1 MSIHRRSTNCKALLV
16 DIKHSLQDIP
26 SSFRYM
32 YLFSKYKNAYNV
44 VTRNI
49 FLYDLNY
56 TYINYR
62 FRDINMLVNE
72 VKRKVH
78 VQLDYRI

>member
-1 MSIHRRSTNCKALLV
+1 
-16 DIKHSLQDIP
+16 
-26 SSFRYM
+26 M

-44 VTRNI
+44 VTQNI

-78 VQLDYRI
+78 VQLDYRILLK

>member
-1 MSIHRRSTNCKALLV
+1 
-16 DIKHSLQDIP
+16 
-26 SSFRYM
+26 M
-32 YLFSKYKNAYNV
+32 YLFSKYKNAYTV

-49 FLYDLNY
+49 SLYDLNY

-62 FRDINMLVNE
+62 FRDTNMLVNE

>member
-1 MSIHRRSTNCKALLV
+1 
-16 DIKHSLQDIP
+16 
-26 SSFRYM
+26 M

-49 FLYDLNY
+49 VLYDLNY

>member
-1 MSIHRRSTNCKALLV
+1 
-16 DIKHSLQDIP
+16 
-26 SSFRYM
+26 M

-49 FLYDLNY
+49 YLYDLNY

-62 FRDINMLVNE
+62 FRDTNMLVNE

-78 VQLDYRI
+78 VELDYRIYNNKIT

>member
-1 MSIHRRSTNCKALLV
+1 
-16 DIKHSLQDIP
+16 
-26 SSFRYM
+26 M
-32 YLFSKYKNAYNV
+32 YLFSIYKNAYYV

>member
-1 MSIHRRSTNCKALLV
+1 
-16 DIKHSLQDIP
+16 
-26 SSFRYM
+26 M

-56 TYINYR
+56 THINYR

-78 VQLDYRI
+78 VELDYRIYNNKIT

>member
-1 MSIHRRSTNCKALLV
+1 
-16 DIKHSLQDIP
+16 
-26 SSFRYM
+26 M

-44 VTRNI
+44 VTQNI

>member
-1 MSIHRRSTNCKALLV
+1 
-16 DIKHSLQDIP
+16 
-26 SSFRYM
+26 M

-49 FLYDLNY
+49 FLYA
-56 TYINYR
+56 YINYR
-62 FRDINMLVNE
+62 FRDTNMLVNE

>member
-1 MSIHRRSTNCKALLV
+1 
-16 DIKHSLQDIP
+16 
-26 SSFRYM
+26 M

-56 TYINYR
+56 TSINYR

>member
-1 MSIHRRSTNCKALLV
+1 
-16 DIKHSLQDIP
+16 
-26 SSFRYM
+26 M

-44 VTRNI
+44 VIQNI

-78 VQLDYRI
+78 VQFDYRI

>member
-1 MSIHRRSTNCKALLV
+1 
-16 DIKHSLQDIP
+16 
-26 SSFRYM
+26 M
-32 YLFSKYKNAYNV
+32 YLFSKYKNAYNL
-44 VTRNI
+44 VTRNAS
-49 FLYDLNY
+49 FYDLNY

-72 VKRKVH
+72 VKRKVN